1 MRGLTVDGNGIA
13 NYNKQ
18 LVSWLLPKSS
28 TLLSI
33 LKTAVKSNNKL
44 LFEGHML
51 NLLLMS

>member
-1 MRGLTVDGNGIA
+1 MLGLDGNGVA

-28 TLLSI
+28 TLVSI